1 MFFIT
6 KKIKAHKLLIF
17 AMVFALS
24 CLEKNEQQV
33 YRLKKDELA
42 LLQPGD
48 IILRKGT
55 GSLSQAID
63 NYLDPWLSVS
73 HIGILSRNADGSW
86 VVIHSISK
94 HLSEADGLQQVDLH
108 RFVSES
114 VLHTVK
120 VTRLKNT
127 TMYGNLGSLIEQ
139 QALYY
144 LAQGIGF
151 DYSFSLEDTT
161 RMFCS
166 EFVWLVIRNTAGLD
180 IFADV
185 NTSSLSQRLG
195 FTHFVHP
202 NYFDVIIDH
211 HRQGF

>member
-108 RFVSES
+108 RFVSE
-114 VLHTVK
+114 
-120 VTRLKNT
+120 
-127 TMYGNLGSLIEQ
+127 
-139 QALYY
+139 
-144 LAQGIGF
+144 
-151 DYSFSLEDTT
+151 
-161 RMFCS
+161 
-166 EFVWLVIRNTAGLD
+166 
-180 IFADV
+180 
-185 NTSSLSQRLG
+185 
-195 FTHFVHP
+195 
-202 NYFDVIIDH
+202 
-211 HRQGF
+211 